1 MGTFA
6 ISTGPTYLGTE
17 AQWSLI
23 QGLDPAIAFI
33 KSKNPNY
40 IKHMVSILILCVS
53 IITTKARYIYT
64 YKYVF
69 IHIHHI
75 HIHILGLWYKYC
87 PNLIQLNLPSLSNL
101 EVPNSQRVPR
111 WLTILQPRIPEFKW
125 FSCLVAETTGK
136 QRRSKKELYTNPKIW
151 IQNILIKA

>member
-75 HIHILGLWYKYC
+75 HIHILGL
-87 PNLIQLNLPSLSNL
+87 
-101 EVPNSQRVPR
+101 
-111 WLTILQPRIPEFKW
+111 
-125 FSCLVAETTGK
+125 
-136 QRRSKKELYTNPKIW
+136 
-151 IQNILIKA
+151 